1 MHLVRTITFAVVT
14 LFLATPVS
22 AARADDCIVQGV
34 SSTLINCSI
43 AGMDLRGRDLSYS
56 TFYGTDLSG
65 TQLSGANLEG
75 VVSQQIT
82 GVPSSLPTDWQ
93 LIGGFLLG
101 PGANLTGQTLTG
113 LNLANINLD
122 GAVLNNTLVT
132 NSNLSNSSFVGAD
145 LSLAAIVN
153 CEMNNADF
161 SSADLDYFAGRQ
173 IAGTIDNL
181 PANWTQVSGFLF
193 GPKADLTSTS
203 IEDIDFRGLN
213 IDGANFDLA
222 QIYNANFNG
231 MDLSVAKFTRS
242 LIEES
247 SFQGTDLSGVDF
259 TGTAVYKI
267 SGTPLALPEDFSIR
281 YNYLFGPG
289 VNLTTQ
295 NFSNMDLTGLN
306 LQGAS
311 LSASDFTN
319 SNLSGL
325 DLSETSMRYV
335 IMNGTNLTNTN
346 LAGVDLRGSLALN
359 IIGDPIGL
367 DPTWQKLHGFLIGP
381 GANLSSVNF
390 QNLDLRTAK
399 FTDVVLAAANFSG
412 ANLAGVD
419 LSGIN
424 LTGVKFNNTNLTGA
438 DLSGTTLKNVSSEG
452 IIGLP
457 SKIPSSWNMKGGH
470 LIGPG
475 ADLYLRDLSGLDL
488 RNLDLTGAIL
498 EGANLSNAD
507 LRGTTLTNA
516 NVAGANFSNANIMN
530 VVSGGLTGTP
540 IALPSVFTLEDGV
553 IKFKLVLKPVPK
565 TTGIAK
571 VGQSLTAVPG
581 SWDSGII
588 LSYQWLRNGE
598 EIPGA
603 SGSKYKLTP
612 LDYRKAI
619 SVAVTGTGTGGVT
632 ATKQSLDKP
641 IAIGTMITK
650 TPRIVGT
657 VAKTKTVTASTTAW
671 VPGTSIT
678 YSWLLDGKPIKGAT
692 KNTYKIL
699 ASQVGKKLS
708 VLIKQTATGYTA
720 ASKSSLA
727 IKVK

>member
-1 MHLVRTITFAVVT
+1 MRLLRVLAFTVVT
-14 LFLATPVS
+14 LFLTTPVS
-22 AARADDCIVQGV
+22 PARADDCIVQGTN
-34 SSTLINCSI
+34 SNFINCSL
-43 AGMDLRGRDLSYS
+43 AGMDLRGMDLSHS
-56 TFYGTDLSG
+56 AFYGTDLSG
-65 TQLSGANLEG
+65 TQLSGANLDD
-75 VVSQQIT
+75 VMSQQIT
-82 GVPSSLPTDWQ
+82 GIPSSLPTNWQ

-101 PGANLTGQTLTG
+101 PGANLSGQTLSG
-113 LNLANINLD
+113 LNLANINID
-122 GAVLNNTLVT
+122 GAVLKNTLVT
-132 NSNLSNSSFVGAD
+132 NSNLSNASFVGAD

-161 SSADLDYFAGRQ
+161 SSVKLDNFAGRR
-173 IAGTIDNL
+173 IGGTIDNL
-181 PANWTQVSGFLF
+181 PSNWKQVSGFLF
-193 GPKADLTSTS
+193 GPTADLSSTS
-203 IEDIDFRGLN
+203 LEDIDFRELN

-242 LIEES
+242 VIEES

-267 SGTPLALPEDFSIR
+267 SGTPLALPEGFSIR

-319 SNLSGL
+319 ANLSGL

-335 IMNGTNLTNTN
+335 IMNGTNLTNSN
-346 LAGVDLRGSLALN
+346 LTGVDLRGTLALN

-367 DPTWQKLHGFLIGP
+367 DASWQKLHGFLIGP

-390 QNLDLRTAK
+390 QNLDLRTANFK
-399 FTDVVLAAANFSG
+399 DVVLAAANFSG

-424 LTGVKFNNTNLTGA
+424 LTGVKFNNTNLTGVNLA
-438 DLSGTTLKNVSSEG
+438 NTTLTNVASTG
-452 IIGLP
+452 VVGLP
-457 SKIPSSWNMKGGH
+457 ATLPSSWNLRGGY
-470 LIGPG
+470 LVGPG
-475 ADLYLRDLSGLDL
+475 AMLYQRNLSGLDL
-488 RNLDLTGAIL
+488 RGLDLTGAML
-498 EGANLSNAD
+498 AEANLANADLRGATLTGATVTDANLSNAN
-507 LRGTTLTNA
+507 L
-516 NVAGANFSNANIMN
+516 IN
-530 VVSGGLTGTP
+530 VVTGALVGTP
-540 IALPSVFTLEDGV
+540 IGLPSVFSFEEGV
-553 IKFKLVLKPVPK
+553 IKFKLVLKPVPR
-565 TTGIAK
+565 TIGVAK
-571 VGQSLTAVPG
+571 VGQTLTAVPG
-581 SWDSGII
+581 SWDSGVI

-603 SGSKYKLTP
+603 SASKYKLTP

-641 IAIGTMITK
+641 ISIGTMLTK
-650 TPRIVGT
+650 TPGIIGT
-657 VAKTKTVTASTTAW
+657 VAKTKTVTASTSAW
-671 VPGTSIT
+671 VTGAKIS
-678 YSWLLDGKPIKGAT
+678 YVWLLDGKAIKGAI
-692 KNTYKIL
+692 KSTYKIL
-699 ASQVGKKLS
+699 PSQVGKKLS
-708 VLIKQTATGYTA
+708 VLVKQTATGYTA
-720 ASKSSLA
+720 ASKASLA
-727 IKVK
+727 VKIK